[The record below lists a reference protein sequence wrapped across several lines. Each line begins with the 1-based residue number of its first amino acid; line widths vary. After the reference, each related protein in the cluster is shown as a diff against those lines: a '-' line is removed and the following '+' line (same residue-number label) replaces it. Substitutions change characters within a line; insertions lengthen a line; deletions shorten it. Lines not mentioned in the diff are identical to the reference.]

1 MKLLIITQ
9 KVNKNDSVLGF
20 FHGWIE
26 KFAEKFE
33 KITVICLEKGG
44 VDLPENVSV
53 FSLGKEATQRAA
65 SQKFIKSPQLNKRR
79 FNGVNKVFKVLK
91 RIIYILKFYKCIW
104 REKKNYEIVFAHMN
118 QEYVLFGG
126 LLWKILGKKIFLWRN
141 HPKGSF
147 FTRVAVWLSDKV
159 FYTSPFSY
167 TARFKKG
174 VMMPVGVS
182 CESKVK
188 SLSQLNKNQFNG
200 TGKVYKE
207 EDLKILCLGRIA
219 PVKNIE
225 VIIEAMKILKE
236 KEMKFQLSVVGDAL
250 EKDEEYYDELKFKVE
265 SEKLKKEVRFLPGVP
280 NRETLE
286 VYAKH
291 DIFINATETGSM
303 DKTIFEAIFAGLP
316 VITSNK
322 ALRDFFGTKYADLLL
337 FKEGDADS
345 LSFKIEK
352 IREFFCDSEGE
363 KMVLELRKKVEEE
376 QSLEKLSERLFKI
389 FKEEEN
395 NA

>member
-9 KVNKNDSVLGF
+9 KVDKNDSVLGF
-20 FHGWIE
+20 FHGWIRE
-26 KFAEKFE
+26 FSRKFE
-33 KITVICLEKGG
+33 KITVICLEKGE
-44 VDLPENVSV
+44 VDLPENVKV
-53 FSLGKEATQRAA
+53 FSLGKEAARRAA
-65 SQKFIKSPQLNKRR
+65 SQKFIKPPQLNKRR
-79 FNGVNKVFKVLK
+79 FNGVNKVFKVIK
-91 RIIYILKFYKCIW
+91 RIIYILKFYKYIW

-126 LLWKILGKKIFLWRN
+126 LLWKILGKKIFLWRS
-141 HPKGSF
+141 HPKGSCL
-147 FTRVAVWLSDKV
+147 TRVAVWFSNKV

-174 VMMPVGVS
+174 VMMPVGVN

-200 TGKVYKE
+200 TGKVYKGE
-207 EDLKILCLGRIA
+207 SLKILYLGRVA

-236 KEMKFQLSVVGDAL
+236 KGIKFQLSVVGDAL
-250 EKDEEYYDELKFKVE
+250 EKDEEYYDELKLKVK
-265 SEKLKKEVRFLPGVP
+265 SLKLEKEIKFLPGVP
-280 NRETLE
+280 NKETLK
-286 VYAKH
+286 VYAGY

-322 ALRDFFGTKYADLLL
+322 ALRDFFGAKYADLLL
-337 FKEGDADS
+337 FKEGDADD

-352 IREFFCDSEGE
+352 IREFFCDFEGE